1 MLDTRQGE
9 PSEAFYSSSG
19 YHRAGVIPNY
29 ALSADGTLHST
40 VLFYKE
46 L

>member
-1 MLDTRQGE
+1 MLDTHQGE
-9 PSEAFYSSSG
+9 PSEAFYPSLG

-29 ALSADGTLHST
+29 ALSADGTLRST